1 MESKILHSIM
11 HGELMPWTIDL
22 KNKAFAEKIKE
33 IGNKDPESLDDLI
46 RQVKSLVID
55 LPDLSTWLN
64 KNSLASSEKL
74 IDLYFSSELPAYH
87 NTITKYYSLL
97 ISKEILRVFNVYFIQ
112 SLKWTNR
119 IDIIYHTTVILR
131 NLKSLT
137 KQVNSELIQRG
148 FEDFPDDQCDPI
160 HFTLYQLKLELI
172 NLYFS
177 IQEVQKDTIEEVISL
192 EDFYLLELNDPIS
205 AIRKIYPT
213 KDKDLMVVDNK
224 PKTEH
229 KINFGFKGKIDNLKT
244 VITQLNFKVNL
255 LNEDMTTPEK
265 LLSVLTNK
273 KLIPGSEEIHL
284 NCETAIFRYI
294 IDKFKPVFSNLKL
307 TSIENSKV
315 FYSRN
320 GTLINAQN
328 LSSSKIESPKS
339 KEEINN
345 ITHYLQ

>member
-1 MESKILHSIM
+1 
-11 HGELMPWTIDL
+11 MPWTIDL
-22 KNKAFAEKIKE
+22 KSKTFAEKIKSLGSKE
-33 IGNKDPESLDDLI
+33 PETLEDLT
-46 RQVKSLVID
+46 RQVKTILAD
-55 LPDLSTWLN
+55 LPDLVAWLN
-64 KNSLASSEKL
+64 KTSQPSPEKL
-74 IDLYFSSELPAYH
+74 NELHFSSEIPQYH

-137 KQVNSELIQRG
+137 KQVNSELAQRG
-148 FEDFPDDQCDPI
+148 FEDFPDDECDPI
-160 HFTLYQLKLELI
+160 HFSLYLLKLELI

-177 IQEVQKDTIEEVISL
+177 IQEGQKDILEELITL
-192 EDFYLLELNDPIS
+192 EDFYLLELNNPIS
-205 AIRKIYPT
+205 AIRKIYPVQE
-213 KDKDLMVVDNK
+213 KDLLVGDNK
-224 PKTEH
+224 PKTDH
-229 KINFGFKGKIDNLKT
+229 KINFGYKGKIDNLKT

-265 LLSVLTNK
+265 LLSVLSNK

-307 TSIENSKV
+307 ISIANSKV

-320 GTLINAQN
+320 GTLITANN
-328 LSSSKIESPKS
+328 LSSSKIENPKL
-339 KEEINN
+339 KDDIDK
-345 ITHYLQ
+345 IF

>member
-1 MESKILHSIM
+1 MESKLLHSIM

-22 KNKAFAEKIKE
+22 KSKSFAEKIKAL
-33 IGNKDPESLDDLI
+33 GNREPETLEELT
-46 RQVKSLVID
+46 RQVKIIVAD
-55 LPDLSTWLN
+55 LPDLVAWLN
-64 KNSLASSEKL
+64 KASQSYPEKL
-74 IDLYFSSELPAYH
+74 NELHFSSELPQYH

-97 ISKEILRVFNVYFIQ
+97 ISKEILRVFNVYVSQ

-119 IDIIYHTTVILR
+119 IDIIYHTTILLR

-137 KQVNSELIQRG
+137 KQVNSELAQRG

-160 HFTLYQLKLELI
+160 HFTLYLLKLELI

-177 IQEVQKDTIEEVISL
+177 IQEVQKDILQEVITL
-192 EDFYLLELNDPIS
+192 EDFYLLELNNPIS
-205 AIRKIYPT
+205 AIRKIYT
-213 KDKDLMVVDNK
+213 AKDKDLVTADNK

-229 KINFGFKGKIDNLKT
+229 KINFGFKGKVDNLKT

-307 TSIENSKV
+307 ISIANSKV

-320 GTLINAQN
+320 GTLITANN
-328 LSSSKIESPKS
+328 LSSSKIENPKL
-339 KEEINN
+339 KDDIDK
-345 ITHYLQ
+345 IF